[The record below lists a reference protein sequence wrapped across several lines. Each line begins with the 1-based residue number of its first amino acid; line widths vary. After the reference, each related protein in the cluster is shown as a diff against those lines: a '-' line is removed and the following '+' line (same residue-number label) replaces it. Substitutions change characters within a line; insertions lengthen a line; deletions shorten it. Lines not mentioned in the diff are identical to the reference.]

1 MLAIKLKHHPWHV
14 EVPCLACGSTMLG
27 IRKHHAWHVA
37 GPCLTCGST
46 KLGMWKHRACHK
58 SEDGDRTDGDVA
70 GGAEEAVDEPA
81 HEGRVEAV
89 FRLQARQPSVCYSLG
104 T

>member
-1 MLAIKLKHHPWHV
+1 
-14 EVPCLACGSTMLG
+14 
-27 IRKHHAWHVA
+27 
-37 GPCLTCGST
+37 
-46 KLGMWKHRACHK
+46 MWKHRACHK

-70 GGAEEAVDEPA
+70 GGAEEAIDEPA

>member
-1 MLAIKLKHHPWHV
+1 MWKYHAWHV
-14 EVPCLACGSTMLG
+14 EVPCLAYGSTML
-27 IRKHHAWHVA
+27 V
-37 GPCLTCGST
+37 T
-46 KLGMWKHRACHK
+46 WKHRACHK
-58 SEDGDRTDGDVA
+58 SEDGDRTDGDVT

-89 FRLQARQPSVCYSLG
+89 FRLQARQPSVRYSLG

>member
-1 MLAIKLKHHPWHV
+1 M
-14 EVPCLACGSTMLG
+14 
-27 IRKHHAWHVA
+27 
-37 GPCLTCGST
+37 
-46 KLGMWKHRACHK
+46 LGMWKHRACHK

-70 GGAEEAVDEPA
+70 GGAEEAIDEPA

-89 FRLQARQPSVCYSLG
+89 FRLQARQPSVRYSLG